1 MTIHRGVARG
11 EGRSGGGK
19 SHWYWC
25 ARVHRA
31 SILLPLLNS
40 RIGIEGKEQIR
51 NIGRPPHCRGFGIKD
66 HSGPGHRA
74 GVRKGVDVIPPPPNR
89 ERKGVGVVIPGLTAP
104 LHSDISVLTERID
117 MGILDHPDAK
127 AFILHWG
134 EMGTYW
140 GVNRSVAQVH
150 ALLYLSDR
158 PLDAETIVE
167 TLGLARSNVSTG
179 LKELQSYAIVRRVHV
194 EGDRRDHFV
203 AETDLWEMLM
213 RISAERKR
221 REIDPTIELLAELT
235 ERLKA
240 DPTAPAQ
247 LRERVTRMHEFIA
260 TLANWYEQVRTLPK
274 PTLVTLMKLGSRVAR
289 FIPGGKKQA

>member
-1 MTIHRGVARG
+1 MSLF
-11 EGRSGGGK
+11 E
-19 SHWYWC
+19 
-25 ARVHRA
+25 
-31 SILLPLLNS
+31 
-40 RIGIEGKEQIR
+40 
-51 NIGRPPHCRGFGIKD
+51 
-66 HSGPGHRA
+66 
-74 GVRKGVDVIPPPPNR
+74 
-89 ERKGVGVVIPGLTAP
+89 
-104 LHSDISVLTERID
+104 
-117 MGILDHPDAK
+117 HPDAK

-134 EMGTYW
+134 EMGTHW

-150 ALLYLSDR
+150 ALLYLSDK

-221 REIDPTIELLAELT
+221 REIDPTIALLNELA

-240 DPTAPAQ
+240 DENAPEQ
-247 LRERVTRMHEFIA
+247 LRERVTRMHEFIS
-260 TLANWYEQVRTLPK
+260 TLANWYDQVRGLPK
-274 PTLVTLMKLGSRVAR
+274 PTLVTLMKLGSKVAR
-289 FIPGGKKQA
+289 LIPGSKKKD